1 MLIPVA
7 KPVNMTA
14 PTPAASAQFLRES
27 EIRRGSEMLFF
38 AYSRLTR
45 AVDQNLGERGIGRAH
60 HRALYFIGRHPD
72 ISVSELLS
80 ILGVTKQ
87 SLGRVLTE
95 LEDRALVETRI
106 GDRDRRQRLLRLT
119 DAGYELDTELFN
131 HARDIISRAYSSA
144 GQQAVTGFW
153 AVLEGLIPPAERE
166 RVHNWRENSVPPGQ
180 RR

>member
-1 MLIPVA
+1 VA

>member
-1 MLIPVA
+1 
-7 KPVNMTA
+7 
-14 PTPAASAQFLRES
+14 
-27 EIRRGSEMLFF
+27 MLFF

-80 ILGVTKQ
+80 ILSVTKQ

-95 LEDRALVETRI
+95 LEERKLVETRI

-119 DAGYELDTELFN
+119 ESGYELDSELFN
-131 HARDIISRAYSSA
+131 HARDIIARAYSAA

-153 AVLEGLIPPAERE
+153 AVLEGLIPPVERD

>member
-1 MLIPVA
+1 
-7 KPVNMTA
+7 MTA
-14 PTPAASAQFLRES
+14 PTPAASAQFLREP

-38 AYSRLTR
+38 AYSRLTK

-95 LEDRALVETRI
+95 LEDRKLVETRI

-131 HARDIISRAYSSA
+131 HSRDIISRAYSAA

-153 AVLEGLIPPAERE
+153 AVLEGLIPPAERD
-166 RVHNWRENSVPPGQ
+166 RVHNWRENSVPPGGH
-180 RR
+180 R

>member
-1 MLIPVA
+1 
-7 KPVNMTA
+7 
-14 PTPAASAQFLRES
+14 
-27 EIRRGSEMLFF
+27 MLFF

-45 AVDQNLGERGIGRAH
+45 AVDQNLGERGMGRAH

-95 LEDRALVETRI
+95 LEGRALVETRI

-119 DAGYELDTELFN
+119 DAG
-131 HARDIISRAYSSA
+131 
-144 GQQAVTGFW
+144 
-153 AVLEGLIPPAERE
+153 
-166 RVHNWRENSVPPGQ
+166 
-180 RR
+180 

>member
-1 MLIPVA
+1 
-7 KPVNMTA
+7 
-14 PTPAASAQFLRES
+14 
-27 EIRRGSEMLFF
+27 MLFF

-45 AVDQNLGERGIGRAH
+45 AIDQNLGERGIGRAH

-87 SLGRVLTE
+87 SLGRVLAE
-95 LEDRALVETRI
+95 LEDRKLVETRI

-119 DAGYELDTELFN
+119 ESGYELDSELFK
-131 HARDIISRAYSSA
+131 HSRDIISRAYSAA

-153 AVLEGLIPPAERE
+153 AVLEGLIPPAERD
-166 RVHNWRENSVPPGQ
+166 RVNGWRENSVPPGG

>member
-1 MLIPVA
+1 
-7 KPVNMTA
+7 
-14 PTPAASAQFLRES
+14 
-27 EIRRGSEMLFF
+27 MLFF
-38 AYSRLTR
+38 AYSRLTK

-95 LEDRALVETRI
+95 LEDRQLVETRI

-119 DAGYELDTELFN
+119 EAGYELDTELFN

-153 AVLEGLIPPAERE
+153 AVLEGLIPPPERE
-166 RVHNWRENSVPPGQ
+166 RVHTWRENSVPPGT

>member
-1 MLIPVA
+1 
-7 KPVNMTA
+7 
-14 PTPAASAQFLRES
+14 
-27 EIRRGSEMLFF
+27 MLFF

-60 HRALYFIGRHPD
+60 HRALYFVGRHPD
-72 ISVSELLS
+72 ISVSELLA

-95 LEDRALVETRI
+95 LEERGMIEARI

-119 DAGYELDTELFN
+119 DKGYDLDAELFK
-131 HARDIISRAYSSA
+131 HSRDVLAKAYSAA

-153 AVLEGLIPPAERE
+153 AVLEGLIPPTERD
-166 RVHNWRENSVPPGQ
+166 RVHQWREKAVPPGE
-180 RR
+180 RP